1 MKRATVLLLLLLV
14 PVSTFAWT
22 REPVRAR
29 HGVVATVDPIASR
42 VGVEI
47 MKKGGNAVDAA
58 VAVGL
63 VLAVTWPSAGNLGG
77 GGFMLVRT
85 ADGKTE
91 AIDYRER
98 APLAA
103 TATMFLDG
111 KGEVV
116 KGLSTDSYKAA
127 GVPGTVAGLAL
138 AHRKYGKLKWADLV
152 EPARALAADGFEV
165 SHALA
170 TSLRREST
178 IKKLAKWPE
187 SRRIFQRNGR
197 FYELGDKFVQ
207 PELAATLARIKADPR
222 EFYEG
227 ETARIFAAEMK
238 KNGGIITVEDLE
250 SYEPT
255 VRTPVRGTY
264 RGYEI
269 VSMPPPSSG
278 GIALIEML
286 NMLEPIDLE
295 SLGWNS
301 ANYVHNV
308 IEVMRRA
315 FSDRAHHM
323 GDTDF
328 VKVPVEGLLSKQ
340 YAAKRRS
347 DINPYRAAVSTG
359 VKPGAPEPSDTT
371 HFSIIDSEGNV
382 VSNTYTINDSY
393 GAGATIAGL
402 GFLIN
407 DEMDDFT
414 AQPGVPNLYG
424 LVQGEAN
431 AIQPRKRPLSSMT
444 PTIVLKDGKVVFALG
459 SPGGPTIINT
469 VLQTILN
476 VIDFDMNIQQAI
488 DAPRF
493 HHQWL
498 PDHIFWEEHGL
509 SPDTRAALV
518 RMGHVFRDKPGFSE
532 LETIGDAH
540 VAGIGS
546 NGVRTGASDA
556 RRGGAAAG
564 Y

>member
-1 MKRATVLLLLLLV
+1 
-14 PVSTFAWT
+14 
-22 REPVRAR
+22 
-29 HGVVATVDPIASR
+29 
-42 VGVEI
+42 
-47 MKKGGNAVDAA
+47 
-58 VAVGL
+58 
-63 VLAVTWPSAGNLGG
+63 
-77 GGFMLVRT
+77 
-85 ADGKTE
+85 
-91 AIDYRER
+91 
-98 APLAA
+98 
-103 TATMFLDG
+103 
-111 KGEVV
+111 
-116 KGLSTDSYKAA
+116 
-127 GVPGTVAGLAL
+127 VPGTVAGLGL

-178 IKKLAKWPE
+178 MKKLAKWPE

-197 FYELGDKFVQ
+197 FYELGEKFVQ
-207 PELAATLARIKADPR
+207 PELAATLARIKTDPR

-227 ETARIFAAEMK
+227 ETARIFAEEMK
-238 KNGGIITVEDLE
+238 KNGGIITVEDLKTYQP
-250 SYEPT
+250 S
-255 VRTPVRGTY
+255 VRTPITGTY

-286 NMLEPIDLE
+286 NMLEPIDLKA
-295 SLGWNS
+295 LGWNS

-308 IEVMRRA
+308 VEVMRRA
-315 FSDRAHHM
+315 FSDRAHHL

-340 YAAKRRS
+340 YAAQRRAG
-347 DINPYRAAVSTG
+347 INPYRAAASPAVMAG
-359 VKPGAPEPSDTT
+359 RPEPTETT
-371 HFSIIDSEGNV
+371 HFSIIDPEGNV

-414 AQPGVPNLYG
+414 AQPGVPNTWG

-431 AIQPRKRPLSSMT
+431 SIQPKKRPLSSMT
-444 PTIVLKDGKVVFALG
+444 PTIVLKDGKFAVALG
-459 SPGGPTIINT
+459 SPGGPTIINS
-469 VLQTILN
+469 VLLVILN
-476 VIDFDMNIQQAI
+476 IIDFGMNIQQAI
-488 DAPRF
+488 DATRF

-498 PDHIFWEEHGL
+498 PDHIYWEEYGL
-509 SPDTRAALV
+509 SPDTRAALE
-518 RMGHVFRDKPGFSE
+518 RMGHVFRDKVGYSE
-532 LETIGDAH
+532 LPTIGDVH
-540 VAGIGS
+540 VVATGAD
-546 NGVRTGASDA
+546 GVRMGASDA

>member
-1 MKRATVLLLLLLV
+1 MKRASVLLLLLLV
-14 PVSTFAWT
+14 PISALAWT

-29 HGVVATVDPIASR
+29 HGVVASVDPIASR
-42 VGVEI
+42 IGVEV

-63 VLAVTWPSAGNLGG
+63 ALAVTWPSAGNLGG

-85 ADGKTE
+85 ADGKIE

-103 TATMFLDG
+103 TRTMYLDE

-127 GVPGTVAGLAL
+127 GVPGTVAGFAL
-138 AHRKYGKLKWADLV
+138 AHQKYGRLKWSDLV

-165 SHALA
+165 SPALA
-170 TSLRREST
+170 KSLRAEST
-178 IKKLAKWPE
+178 KKKLAKWPE
-187 SRRIFQRNGR
+187 SQRIFQRNGR
-197 FYELGDKFVQ
+197 FYEMGERFVQ
-207 PELAATLARIKADPR
+207 PELAATLTRLKRDPR

-227 ETARIFAAEMK
+227 QTARIFVEEMK
-238 KNGGIITVEDLE
+238 KNGGIITLEDLRA
-250 SYEPT
+250 YEPA

-264 RGYEI
+264 RGFEI
-269 VSMPPPSSG
+269 ISMPPPSSG

-286 NMLEPIDLE
+286 NMLEPIDLKA
-295 SLGWNS
+295 LGWNS

-308 IEVMRRA
+308 VEVMRRA
-315 FSDRAHHM
+315 FSDRAHHL

-340 YAAKRRS
+340 YAAQRRS
-347 DINPYRAAVSTG
+347 GINPYRAAASPA
-359 VKPGAPEPSDTT
+359 VKAGSPEPSETT
-371 HFSIIDSEGNV
+371 HFSIVDAEGNV

-414 AQPGVPNLYG
+414 AQPGVPNTWG

-431 AIQPRKRPLSSMT
+431 SIQPKKRPLSSMT
-444 PTIVLKDGKVVFALG
+444 PTIVLKDGKFAFALG
-459 SPGGPTIINT
+459 SPGGPTIINS
-469 VLQTILN
+469 VLLVILN
-476 VIDFDMNIQQAI
+476 IIDFGMNIQQAI
-488 DAPRF
+488 DATRY

-498 PDHIFWEEHGL
+498 PDHIYWEEYGL
-509 SPDTRAALV
+509 SPDTRAALE
-518 RMGHVFRDKPGFSE
+518 RMGHLFRDKVGYSDLP
-532 LETIGDAH
+532 TIGDVH
-540 VAGIGS
+540 VVATGAD
-546 NGVRTGASDA
+546 GVRMGASDA